1 MISSPTPTLAVL
13 KIAKPILKW
22 AGGKNALIKQFAPHF
37 PKPETYPRYFEPFVG
52 GGAVFFNLQ
61 PAQSLLFDL
70 NADLIELYT
79 LVRDDVES
87 VIDALQRHINER
99 SYFNE
104 MRALDPVTLTPSER
118 AARFIFLNRTCYN
131 GLYRVN
137 SRGQFNVP
145 FGKYKNPKIR
155 DTEGLQSASN
165 ALQGVHLEVA
175 DFETSLARCTKGDFI
190 YFDPPYAPL
199 SATSSFISYT
209 KVGFDAAD
217 QKRLADLYRALD
229 DRGCLLM
236 LSNSSAPLVV
246 ELYDGFAIHEI
257 SARRAI
263 NSKATGRGL
272 ITELL
277 VTNFPH
283 VGSSR

>member
-1 MISSPTPTLAVL
+1 MISSPLPTLAVP

-22 AGGKNALIKQFAPHF
+22 AGGKNALIKQVAPHF
-37 PKPETYPRYFEPFVG
+37 PQPDAYHRYFEPFVG
-52 GGAVFFNLQ
+52 GGAVFFHLH
-61 PAQSLLFDL
+61 PAHSYLFDL

-87 VIDALQRHINER
+87 VIDALTPHINER
-99 SYFNE
+99 DYFNE
-104 MRALDPVTLTPSER
+104 IRALDPVTLTPAGR

-145 FGKYKNPKIR
+145 FGKYKNPNIR
-155 DTEGLQSASN
+155 DADGLRIASN
-165 ALQGVHLEVA
+165 ALKRVHLEVA
-175 DFETSLARCTKGDFI
+175 DFETSLANCTKGDFI

-236 LSNSSAPLVV
+236 LSNSSAPLVY

-263 NSKATGRGL
+263 NSKADGRGL

-277 VTNFPH
+277 VTNF
-283 VGSSR
+283 SRIEP